1 MVAASVL
8 PVSIY
13 KNKLYFLF
21 GKENEFED
29 SSKGFSDFGGRV
41 DSGEKVMEA
50 AYREGSEE
58 LMGFLGS
65 PSQLKK
71 RIQMSGGTYKIN
83 YVCPSPSPS
92 SPSEYLSS
100 SLVST
105 SVKKPSIKNTY
116 HVNIFFMEYDP
127 NLPIYYNQHY
137 QFIWNHPNMNKREL
151 NGTKLF
157 EKQEIRWFSIDEM
170 KTNQNLFRGF
180 YVNILNEIISQRSEI
195 LKFIKKR

>member
-1 MVAASVL
+1 MVASSVL

-29 SSKGFSDFGGRV
+29 SSKGFSDFGGSV
-41 DSGEKVMEA
+41 ENGENVMET

-65 PSQLKK
+65 PTQLKK
-71 RIQMSGGTYKIN
+71 RISDSGGTYKIN
-83 YVCPSPSPS
+83 YLLPPILKKKSSTIKTKEPIKS
-92 SPSEYLSS
+92 SPN
-100 SLVST
+100 
-105 SVKKPSIKNTY
+105 IY

-137 QFIWNHPNMNKREL
+137 QFLWNHSKIDKNKL
-151 NGTKLF
+151 NQTKLF
-157 EKQEIRWFSIDEM
+157 EKQEIKWFSIDEM
-170 KTNQNLFRGF
+170 RTKQHLFRCF
-180 YVNILNEIISQRSEI
+180 YRNILNEIILQKGEI
-195 LKFIKKR
+195 YRFIKKI